1 MRAGN
6 LTDMRGYSLQRLKIV
21 SEIPIVNSNDNGNIY
36 LYVGEQNTIDIHIGD
51 IFIVQEGKLV
61 VINRNSLQDIS
72 DKGLLSVTTE

>member
-6 LTDMRGYSLQRLKIV
+6 LTDMRGYPLQRLKIV
-21 SEIPIVNSNDNGNIY
+21 SEIPIVNSKDNGNIY

-51 IFIVQEGKLV
+51 ILIVQEGKLV
-61 VINRNSLQDIS
+61 VINRHSLQDIS

>member
-6 LTDMRGYSLQRLKIV
+6 LTDMRGYPLQRLKIV
-21 SEIPIVNSNDNGNIY
+21 SEIPIVNSKDNGNIY

-51 IFIVQEGKLV
+51 ILIVQEGKLV

>member
-6 LTDMRGYSLQRLKIV
+6 LTDMRGYPLQRLKIV
-21 SEIPIVNSNDNGNIY
+21 SEIPIVNSKDNGNIY

-51 IFIVQEGKLV
+51 ILIVQEGKLV
-61 VINRNSLQDIS
+61 VINRNSLQDTS